1 MIPATNVTEKYSI
14 TVEEIPLVD
23 RVIAGVLWILYE
35 FPGNALMLGM
45 VQFDRLGG
53 DPLKRRITDQVSTCK
68 TLVQIVSFCFN
79 TSLFIYLAVF
89 KLAPA
94 SDFQ

>member
-23 RVIAGVLWILYE
+23 RVIARVLWILYE

-53 DPLKRRITDQVSTCK
+53 DPLK
-68 TLVQIVSFCFN
+68 
-79 TSLFIYLAVF
+79 
-89 KLAPA
+89 
-94 SDFQ
+94 

>member
-1 MIPATNVTEKYSI
+1 MIPATNVTEEYSI

-53 DPLKRRITDQVSTCK
+53 DPLKRRITDQVSICK
-68 TLVQIVSFCFN
+68 TF
-79 TSLFIYLAVF
+79 A
-89 KLAPA
+89 
-94 SDFQ
+94 

>member
-1 MIPATNVTEKYSI
+1 MIPATNVTEEYSI

-53 DPLKRRITDQVSTCK
+53 DPLKRRITDQVSTCNS
-68 TLVQIVSFCFN
+68 TFGNVLFNFISMLYYSFSCFQ
-79 TSLFIYLAVF
+79 TGSCL
-89 KLAPA
+89 
-94 SDFQ
+94 